1 MNFVGSGSGIW
12 AGLTNPDLLQMENA
26 FQRTLQGPEY
36 GQTQK
41 RQEPSGRAAPQVSVC
56 TEARRIFSRGS
67 CLQASKSGQRPRVG
81 ARTGGAG
88 AALHGRTEAQGPSS
102 GLQTLTVLLA
112 WSGGS
117 VATGKLGRGRQGSI
131 TGLRTFWE

>member
-56 TEARRIFSRGS
+56 TEERRIFSRVAACKPAG
-67 CLQASKSGQRPRVG
+67 QANALGWELAQEGLERLYTEELRPRGLPQAFRPSRCSLPGV
-81 ARTGGAG
+81 
-88 AALHGRTEAQGPSS
+88 EAQWP
-102 GLQTLTVLLA
+102 QENWV
-112 WSGGS
+112 GG
-117 VATGKLGRGRQGSI
+117 GKAASQA
-131 TGLRTFWE
+131 